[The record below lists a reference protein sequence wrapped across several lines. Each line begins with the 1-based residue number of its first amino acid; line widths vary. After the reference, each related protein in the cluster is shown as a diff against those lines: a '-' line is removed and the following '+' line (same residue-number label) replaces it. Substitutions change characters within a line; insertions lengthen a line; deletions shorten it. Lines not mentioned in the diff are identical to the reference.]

1 MRSNEKKMNFTMLLY
16 LALGGAVG
24 ATVGYFGKC
33 ASGTCVLA
41 ANWRRGALMGAAI
54 GFMTYLASGT
64 GNAAAMNE
72 STANVKRI
80 GQAAFEN
87 DVLQSTTPVLV
98 DFYAT
103 WCGPCRILSPT
114 VDKVAGQLHGKI
126 KFFKV
131 NVDEAPALA
140 QRFEIDGIPAL
151 LIFKD
156 GKVADRMVGVQSE
169 AMLKNHLSA
178 VESSSPEPGT

>member
-1 MRSNEKKMNFTMLLY
+1 MGA
-16 LALGGAVG
+16 AL
-24 ATVGYFGKC
+24 GYFGKC

-54 GFMTYLASGT
+54 GFVIYLASGT
-64 GNAAAMNE
+64 GNATAMNE
-72 STANVKRI
+72 SSANVKRI
-80 GQAAFEN
+80 GQAEFEN
-87 DVLQSTTPVLV
+87 DVMQSTTPVLV

-114 VDKVAGQLHGKI
+114 VDKVAGELHGKI

-140 QRFEIDGIPAL
+140 QRFEIDAIPAL
-151 LIFKD
+151 LIFKN
-156 GKVADRMVGVQSE
+156 GKVADKMVGVQSE
-169 AMLKNHLSA
+169 ATLRNRLSA
-178 VESSSPEPGT
+178 VASSSPKPGA